1 MKKDESQIEN
11 ALPAF
16 QGKIVRGQKG
26 EISNRK
32 ISIVVSTYHQ
42 AITSRLLA
50 GAVESLRAAG
60 IADSHITVLWVPGAW
75 EIPLVVKRMLPT
87 TDAAIGLG
95 VVIKGETT
103 HDQYINSVVSNSLGQ
118 LGLESGKPIAFG
130 LLTCNT
136 VAQAEDRCG
145 GKVGNKGSE
154 AADAVIELL
163 RLFDQLS

>member
-75 EIPLVVKRMLPT
+75 
-87 TDAAIGLG
+87 G
-95 VVIKGETT
+95 
-103 HDQYINSVVSNSLGQ
+103 NSAGC
-118 LGLESGKPIAFG
+118 E
-130 LLTCNT
+130 
-136 VAQAEDRCG
+136 
-145 GKVGNKGSE
+145 
-154 AADAVIELL
+154 ADAT
-163 RLFDQLS
+163 DN

>member
-11 ALPAF
+11 ALTDF
-16 QGKIVRGQKG
+16 QGKVFHGRDG
-26 EISNRK
+26 EITDQK
-32 ISIVVSTYHQ
+32 ISIVVSTYHRS
-42 AITSRLLA
+42 ITSRLLV
-50 GAVESLRAAG
+50 GAIESLRAAG
-60 IADSHITVLWVPGAW
+60 IGDSQITVLWVPGAW
-75 EIPLVVKRMLPT
+75 EIPLVVKRTFPT
-87 TDAAIGLG
+87 SDAAIGLG

-154 AADAVIELL
+154 AAEAIIELL
-163 RLFDQLS
+163 RLFKQLP

>member
-1 MKKDESQIEN
+1 MKKDDNQI
-11 ALPAF
+11 AKSLTDF
-16 QGKIVRGQKG
+16 QGKVFDGRDG
-26 EISNRK
+26 EIGDQK
-32 ISIVVSTYHQ
+32 ISIVVSTYHRG
-42 AITSRLLA
+42 ITSRLLD
-50 GAVESLRAAG
+50 GAIESVRAAG
-60 IADSHITVLWVPGAW
+60 IRDSQITVLWVPGAW
-75 EIPLVVKRMLPT
+75 EIPLVVKRVLST
-87 TDAAIGLG
+87 SDAAIGLG

-154 AADAVIELL
+154 AADAIIELL
-163 RLFDQLS
+163 RLFKQLP